1 MEGPLRIA
9 MFAVTFPVV
18 SETFVLHQIAAL
30 LELGH
35 EVRLFAD
42 VPGDPGAPTQ
52 AEVGRHRLLD
62 RTTYMGLPPEMTP
75 WEMPPLPVTKLPC
88 SAG

>member
-1 MEGPLRIA
+1 MRIA

-18 SETFVLHQIAAL
+18 SETFVLHQVAGL

-42 VPGDPGAPTQ
+42 MPGDPGAPTQ
-52 AEVGRHRLLD
+52 AEVERHRLRD
-62 RTTYMGLPPEMTP
+62 RTTYMDLPPEMAP
-75 WEMPPLPVTKLPC
+75 
-88 SAG
+88 